1 MSTSLLYHAFGI
13 VGYYYQS
20 ACFIAGVIVV
30 AIQAD
35 HWRLSCLVCKSR
47 EIHYR
52 GKLVRRLRTVPI
64 GQKAVFIDLP
74 VQRVECTR
82 CQAVR
87 QVKIQF
93 ADEHKRYVRSFER
106 LVLDL
111 SKHMTIQAI
120 ARHLGVS
127 WDLVKGIQKDNLN
140 KRYRLPKLA
149 KIKRIALD
157 EIYQF
162 KLNQTASIRC

>member
-1 MSTSLLYHAFGI
+1 M
-13 VGYYYQS
+13 
-20 ACFIAGVIVV
+20 
-30 AIQAD
+30 
-35 HWRLSCLVCKSR
+35 
-47 EIHYR
+47 
-52 GKLVRRLRTVPI
+52 
-64 GQKAVFIDLP
+64 DLP

-93 ADEHKRYVRSFER
+93 ADEHKRHTRSFER

-111 SKHMTIQAI
+111 SRHMTIQAV

-157 EIYQF
+157 EIYQGK
-162 KLNQTASIRC
+162 KLLFNDSSGSSTWGSDFCWQWERCRCTDSVLEAFETIGARIEAVATDMGPAYISAVRVISQMQR